1 MLSFSLANE
10 CMMVLLSREEEDAE
24 NNYIDDFF

>member
-1 MLSFSLANE
+1 MLSFSLTNE
-10 CMMVLLSREEEDAE
+10 CMMVLISREEEDGE